1 MIFQL
6 FDAWAAFPA
15 PYSEKS
21 GCVVRITDLNVR
33 SLMFC
38 QDRPGD
44 DRDKGLPRT
53 GSPACRSRCPGGW
66 KSRLKKLFLS
76 PD

>member
-1 MIFQL
+1 M
-6 FDAWAAFPA
+6 
-15 PYSEKS
+15 
-21 GCVVRITDLNVR
+21 RIPDLNVR

-44 DRDKGLPRT
+44 DKDKGLPRT